1 MMCAATAN
9 WTLFTDMPSPA
20 QYVML
25 KGTIGCKAWYRGLIS
40 HFLVLS
46 LNTFFSVFTDAFVEL
61 NHRSTTQLIL
71 HGDFGVVSICL
82 PEGRMLGICPLET
95 CVSTQRCT
103 RPSNTPVVIQCGKSD
118 SKRPFFSGQ
127 QW

>member
-1 MMCAATAN
+1 MCAATVN
-9 WTLFTDMPSPA
+9 WTFFADIASPA

-25 KGTIGCKAWYRGLIS
+25 KGTFGYRDCEAWYRGLIS

-46 LNTFFSVFTDAFVEL
+46 FIRFFSVLTDAFPEFSP
-61 NHRSTTQLIL
+61 RSTTQLIL
-71 HGDFGVVSICL
+71 HGDNGAVSICL
-82 PEGRMLGICPLET
+82 PEGRMLGIRPLET

-118 SKRPFFSGQ
+118 SKRPFF
-127 QW
+127 